1 MTELLHGAAAARVF
15 ACFAAAYLLSYALRA
30 INAVI
35 APQLVAEFGLDSA
48 QLGLLTSAYLIAF
61 AAMQLPLGW
70 CLDRYGPRR
79 TEAAL
84 LLVAA
89 VGSVLYAVATGVTML
104 WVGRALIGMGVSACL
119 MGAFKGFRFWYAP
132 SRQGQLGAWM
142 LVVGTLGVLVTTVPV
157 QALVPVI
164 GWRGVFWLIAA
175 ALAAASAAIY
185 FGLPRRDRD
194 TAPHAEQPLPTEPA
208 AATAQPPS
216 ADSAMPTAQPPS
228 AEPVAT
234 RARVTSA
241 HSDGGYRAIAR
252 DPFFWRMALIGVFHQ
267 GGFIALQTLW
277 AGPWFT
283 EVLGATPQQASYW
296 LLGFNA
302 ALLCGYLVLGWITPF
317 FQRRGWAP
325 PAVASVANCAGLVVL
340 AAIVFAGP
348 HGSAW
353 WWAGVA
359 VTTTTN
365 LLLQTH
371 VNMSYAPSIAG
382 RVSTAFNFMVFAGA
396 FALQWGTGLVVDASR
411 AAGYARPVAFA
422 HAFWLVWALQ
432 AASLAAFVLWRARAH
447 PALAPSETTS
457 G

>member
-70 CLDRYGPRR
+70 CLDRFGPRR

-89 VGSVLYAVATGVTML
+89 AGSVLYAVATGVTML
-104 WVGRALIGMGVSACL
+104 WIGRALIGMGVSACL

-142 LVVGTLGVLVTTVPV
+142 LVAGTFGVLVTTVPV

-194 TAPHAEQPLPTEPA
+194 VAPQAVQPPSTEPASGAQSIPTEPA
-208 AATAQPPS
+208 AR
-216 ADSAMPTAQPPS
+216 
-228 AEPVAT
+228 
-234 RARVTSA
+234 RARPA
-241 HSDGGYRAIAR
+241 HAGPDGGYRALAR

-283 EVLGATPQQASYW
+283 EVLGATPHQASYW

-302 ALLCGYLVLGWITPF
+302 ALLCGYLALGWATPR

-325 PAVASVANCAGLVVL
+325 PAVASVANCAGLAVL

-359 VTTTTN
+359 VTTTAN

-371 VNMSYAPSIAG
+371 VNMSYAPSVAG
-382 RVSTAFNFMVFAGA
+382 RVSTAFNFMVFVGA

-411 AAGYARPVAFA
+411 AAGHTRPVAFA

-432 AASLAAFVLWRARAH
+432 AASLAAFVLWRARAR
-447 PALAPSETTS
+447 PELAQSKAAS
-457 G
+457 N

>member
-1 MTELLHGAAAARVF
+1 MIELLHGAAAARVF
-15 ACFAAAYLLSYALRA
+15 ACFAFAYLLSYALRA

-89 VGSVLYAVATGVTML
+89 VGSALYAVATGVTML

-132 SRQGQLGAWM
+132 ARQGQLGAWM

-194 TAPHAEQPLPTEPA
+194 PA
-208 AATAQPPS
+208 APP
-216 ADSAMPTAQPPS
+216 AAQPPS
-228 AEPVAT
+228 AEPAALRMRVAP
-234 RARVTSA
+234 TS
-241 HSDGGYRAIAR
+241 SDGGYRAIAR

-302 ALLCGYLVLGWITPF
+302 ALLCSYLALGWITPF
-317 FQRRGWAP
+317 FQRRGWTP

-359 VTTTTN
+359 VMTTTN

-382 RVSTAFNFMVFAGA
+382 RVSTAFNFMVFIGA

-411 AAGYARPVAFA
+411 AAGYAQPAAFT

-447 PALAPSETTS
+447 PALAPSTTTP